1 MATKFGDVLRALPA
15 KLTLEGTAKRSL
27 ETAHQRV
34 VIAGVLFAVGFLV
47 IGLRLVDVT
56 MLREPREPKLS
67 AAPKSE
73 GREFTRADIVD
84 RNGVLLATSLVTASL
99 YANPRLLLDPSD
111 AAAKLARTLPGLN
124 EAELRQRFQ
133 GERSFVWVKRNL
145 TPRQQYLVNRLGIPG
160 VFFQRE
166 ERRVYPH
173 GALTGHVVGFT
184 DIDNRGL
191 AGIEQSFDEKLRG
204 AVEPLRLSIDIRLQH
219 ALRDELARTVDE
231 FRAEGAA
238 GLVLDVRTG
247 ETLAMVS
254 LPDFDA
260 NNPALAPPEARF
272 NRATLGS
279 YEPGST
285 FKIFTAAM
293 ALDYGT
299 ATLRDG
305 YDASRPIQV
314 SRFVISD
321 YKPQRRWLS
330 VPEIIQYSSNIGA
343 VKMAVDVGTTRQRQ
357 FLGRLGLLKTPTIE
371 LPEVAAPLTPQP
383 WREINTMTIAFG
395 HGISVSPLQLAQAT
409 ATVVNGGVLRP
420 VTIVRRPEDEPPPGE
435 RVMSP
440 RTSEQV
446 RQLMRL
452 VVEKGTGKAANVPG
466 FLVGGKT
473 GTAEKNQHGAYK
485 KNAII
490 SSFVGAFPMN
500 DPRYAVLIMVDE
512 PNGNK
517 ATFGYATGGWTAAP
531 AAGRLVARIAPML
544 GVEPVDDSAP
554 TPVNQL
560 VLSAAKR

>member
-1 MATKFGDVLRALPA
+1 MATKFTDVLRALPV
-15 KLTLEGTAKRSL
+15 KLMIEGTAKRSL

-34 VIAGVLFAVGFLV
+34 VIAGVLFAIAFLV
-47 IGLRLVDVT
+47 VGMRLVDVT
-56 MLREPREPKLS
+56 MLREPHEPKLS

-84 RNGVLLATSLVTASL
+84 RDGVLLATSLVTASL
-99 YANPRLLLDPSD
+99 YANPRLLLDPGD

-124 EAELRQRFQ
+124 ESELRERFQ

-191 AGIEQSFDEKLRG
+191 AGVEQSLDETLRG
-204 AVEPLRLSIDIRLQH
+204 ASDPLRLSIDIRLQH
-219 ALRDELARTVDE
+219 ALRDELARTVEE

-238 GLVLDVRTG
+238 GVVLDVRTG

-254 LPDFDA
+254 LPDFDG
-260 NNPALAPPEARF
+260 NNPALAPPETRF
-272 NRATLGS
+272 NRATLGT

-299 ATLRDG
+299 TTLRDG
-305 YDASRPIQV
+305 YDATRPIQV

-357 FLGRLGLLKTPTIE
+357 FLGRLGLLKAPAIE
-371 LPEVAAPLTPQP
+371 LPEVAAPLAPQP
-383 WREINTMTIAFG
+383 WREINTMTVAFG
-395 HGISVSPLQLAQAT
+395 HGISVSPLQLIQAT
-409 ATVVNGGVLRP
+409 AAVVNGGILHP
-420 VTIVRRPEDEPPPGE
+420 VTILKRPDDEPPPGE
-435 RVMSP
+435 RIMAP

-490 SSFVGAFPMN
+490 SSFIGAFPMN
-500 DPRYAVLIMVDE
+500 DPRYAVLVMVDD
-512 PNGNK
+512 PKGNK

-531 AAGRLVARIAPML
+531 AVGRMVSRIASIL

-554 TPVNQL
+554 TSVNQL